1 MDFSKREL
9 AVMEIL
15 WDGSCLDEQ
24 GEITAKELAELLR
37 EQFGWPKSSTYTY
50 LARLREKGAISRR
63 YPQYTLKP
71 IISRENAKAS
81 FQTEALHNLF
91 QGSVVNLFSAFVK
104 EKRVNPEELAEIK
117 AIIQELE
124 DPE

>member
-81 FQTEALHNLF
+81 IQTEALHNLF

-104 EKRVNPEELAEIK
+104 EKRVSPEELAEIK

-124 DPE
+124 DSE

>member
-24 GEITAKELAELLR
+24 GEITAKELAELFR

-81 FQTEALHNLF
+81 IQTEALHNLF

-104 EKRVNPEELAEIK
+104 EKRVSPEELAEIK

-124 DPE
+124 DSE

>member
-81 FQTEALHNLF
+81 IQTEALHNLF

-104 EKRVNPEELAEIK
+104 EKRVSPEELAEIK

-124 DPE
+124 VSE

>member
-15 WDGSCLDEQ
+15 WDGSCLDEH
-24 GEITAKELAELLR
+24 GEITAKELAEILG
-37 EQFGWPKSSTYTY
+37 EKFSWPKSSTYTY
-50 LARLREKGAISRR
+50 LARLRDKGAISRR

-104 EKRVNPEELAEIK
+104 EKRVSPEELAEIK